1 MVRVAKHNDNMNWNA
16 NDKGIRGQV
25 TPADYDE

>member
-1 MVRVAKHNDNMNWNA
+1 MVRVAKHIDSMNWNA

-25 TPADYDE
+25 TPAELRN

>member
-1 MVRVAKHNDNMNWNA
+1 MVRVAKHIDNMNWNA

-25 TPADYDE
+25 TPAKIRN

>member
-1 MVRVAKHNDNMNWNA
+1 MVRMAKHMNNVNWNA

-25 TPADYDE
+25 TLADQDE